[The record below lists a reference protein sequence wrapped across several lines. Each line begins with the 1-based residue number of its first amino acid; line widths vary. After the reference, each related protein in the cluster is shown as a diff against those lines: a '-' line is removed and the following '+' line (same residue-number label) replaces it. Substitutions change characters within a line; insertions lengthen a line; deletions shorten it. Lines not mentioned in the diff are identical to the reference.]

1 MKISTRSRYGLRFL
15 FDLASQHEGEPVFLK
30 DIARRQDL
38 SEKYL
43 SKLVIPLKAAGLI
56 RASRGSHGG
65 YMLARDPEQISVYEI
80 VKILEGDIAPT
91 ECVTAPSS
99 CRRSGF
105 CPTRQVWKGLAQAV
119 EQYLRKITL
128 SEIVREGRNTLVSYE
143 I

>member
-15 FDLASQHEGEPVFLK
+15 FDLASQQEGEPVFLK

-56 RASRGSHGG
+56 RANRGSHGG
-65 YMLARDPEQISVYEI
+65 YMLARDPETISVYDI
-80 VKILEGDIAPT
+80 VKILEGDTAPT

-105 CPTRQVWKGLAQAV
+105 CPTRSVWKGLAQAV
-119 EQYLRKITL
+119 EQYLEQITL
-128 SEIVREGRNTLVSYE
+128 SDIVREGRKALVSYE